1 MKMSSAGSSF
11 RRSYNSWTRGARQGP
26 SNKHGGTPISAA
38 VYCAAHFNSG
48 GNYAR
53 VVRSL
58 LAAGGQ
64 VPPQSLELALEHHL
78 DDIVEVLKEHGA
90 SL

>member
-1 MKMSSAGSSF
+1 
-11 RRSYNSWTRGARQGP
+11 
-26 SNKHGGTPISAA
+26 
-38 VYCAAHFNSG
+38 
-48 GNYAR
+48 
-53 VVRSL
+53 VVRAL

-64 VPPQSLELALEHHL
+64 IPPHSLELALEHHL